1 MAGLHGQGRLL
12 LVEHVAASHL
22 DYSLELG
29 QDSVSSDLGLFGV
42 HEVVSLYR
50 RVDNID
56 CLIL

>member
-12 LVEHVAASHL
+12 LVGDVAASHL
-22 DYSLELG
+22 GYSLELG
-29 QDSVSSDLGLFGV
+29 QDFVSSDLRLFNV